1 MAVLVWHT
9 QTKTLTLIKEFAPG
23 REEVAHGVV
32 AGMYE
37 KNKHDSPLQAA
48 KYEVSVGPLLYQI
61 GSIDRPFML
70 FLLALDEKPIP
81 PNHRH
86 VESRIYV
93 LSCTD
98 TRTYIPQRSGDL
110 TEK

>member
-1 MAVLVWHT
+1 MRRDTLPLVVAAADSYKHSPSAVLPMKEDPSVAVFVWHT

-48 KYEVSVGPLLYQI
+48 KFEVSQSPRCYQVQNDLY
-61 GSIDRPFML
+61 
-70 FLLALDEKPIP
+70 
-81 PNHRH
+81 
-86 VESRIYV
+86 
-93 LSCTD
+93 
-98 TRTYIPQRSGDL
+98 
-110 TEK
+110 

>member
-1 MAVLVWHT
+1 MAVFVWHT

-48 KYEVSVGPLLYQI
+48 KHEVSEGSYCIKLY
-61 GSIDRPFML
+61 GTDSIDRPCAFS
-70 FLLALDEKPIP
+70 A
-81 PNHRH
+81 R
-86 VESRIYV
+86 SR
-93 LSCTD
+93 
-98 TRTYIPQRSGDL
+98 
-110 TEK
+110 

>member
-1 MAVLVWHT
+1 MLRFANTGSTVLHRIPQTKEDPSVAVFVWHT

-48 KYEVSVGPLLYQI
+48 KFEVSE
-61 GSIDRPFML
+61 GSQMIYF
-70 FLLALDEKPIP
+70 A
-81 PNHRH
+81 
-86 VESRIYV
+86 ESKMV
-93 LSCTD
+93 FD
-98 TRTYIPQRSGDL
+98 
-110 TEK
+110 